1 MSNNVQVNF
10 RVAGGELSS
19 YMDKIKQKQQ
29 QQSDEAITNVNK
41 QNLKHKEQQKLIQ
54 DQINLIEKK
63 NKLEIQAERNLLVEK
78 RKQELAARNAQYD
91 NKADAIYNNPKL
103 TDDQKEK
110 RLKQLEKDR
119 RSDERYTRDKYKDL
133 LDENLAG
140 NRELSIQS
148 TLQKE
153 KQAEEKKRAEE
164 EIQNMR
170 KSYSE
175 GYDADYGVSQKDID
189 TYLNKEKEKST
200 LLADALNI
208 SKQKNAEGKEQLKII
223 EDQIKAIEKKNRQE
237 ADAQKNIQQST
248 KGKLLNENK
257 DYFNRQRELVD
268 KSGFDDIEKAQQHE
282 ALNLAQKDREE
293 VINSKYSESA
303 TSLKEQERNSK
314 KQTALAIEQIETIKQ
329 KANEQVKA
337 VTSGDIRLADVFK
350 NAQTDEEKLI
360 AQLTAEGVKDQ
371 KKEGGGKGFGT
382 VAGMVALDSVR
393 QMIHAGE
400 MITQTQNGF
409 DIIGAASNT
418 AGRVVGGLLGGLVGA
433 LAGGVGTMA
442 GAAVGSELGGAFGG
456 TVGAFEQ
463 RKAIARQQYW
473 QARNKYKGLTGE
485 DDSSVDVANMEN
497 VGVGT
502 TQYLQMQS
510 QYARLRGNRNDA
522 AKTTTDAIYLDRGYG
537 LDENTSAGVID
548 LQRSAKENNRDLAN
562 LIGGV
567 LEKGKNTYFKNG
579 DTTFLNEFMSKFIS
593 LQKELLKNQTTVATG
608 TTMDLLTRFNK
619 IGGEFSTSDPRSQ
632 GLMSTINN
640 AISNPSGDFSKALT
654 MYAIRKAHP
663 EISDPFE
670 LMKQMQK
677 GVAGGN
683 LQSIFD
689 VIQQS
694 GGAEW
699 SKKLGLSQITGLG
712 NQLAFGE
719 DLYGGLKKGI
729 FKGKL
734 DSSELNNPIADLQ
747 SRAEGN
753 TAPIEVNAAH
763 ISNGLLLEETFD
775 ALKTS
780 FINAINESLS
790 GAVIETKGGDK
801 IHLKS
806 RVDVANTVKKVN
818 ETKKQVQQE
827 AQGERQRTVEHL
839 R

>member
-19 YMDKIKQKQQ
+19 YIDKIKQKQQ

-41 QNLKHKEQQKLIQ
+41 QNVKYKEQQKLIQ

-63 NKLEIQAERNLLVEK
+63 NKLELQAERNLLVQK
-78 RKQELAARNAQYD
+78 RNQEMAARNAQYD
-91 NKADAIYNNPKL
+91 TKADAIYNNPKL
-103 TDDQKEK
+103 TEDQKEK
-110 RLKQLEKDR
+110 KLKQLEKDR
-119 RSDERYTRDKYKDL
+119 RSDERYTREKYRDSL
-133 LDENLAG
+133 EGNTAD
-140 NRELSIQS
+140 NRELAIQR

-153 KQAEEKKRAEE
+153 KEAEEKKRAAE
-164 EIQNMR
+164 EIQAMR
-170 KSYSE
+170 KSYTE
-175 GYDADYGVSQKDID
+175 GFDADYGVSQKDID
-189 TYLNKEKEKST
+189 EHINKEKEKST
-200 LLADALNI
+200 LLADALQSSAQQNV
-208 SKQKNAEGKEQLKII
+208 QGKEQLKII
-223 EDQIKAIEKKNRQE
+223 EDQIKAIKKKNE
-237 ADAQKNIQQST
+237 SEIDAQKNIQGST
-248 KGKLLNENK
+248 KERLLNENK
-257 DYFNRQRELVD
+257 DYFNRQHGLVD

-282 ALNLAQKDREE
+282 ALNLAEKDREG
-293 VINSKYSESA
+293 VINSKYSES
-303 TSLKEQERNSK
+303 TSSLKETEKNSK
-314 KQTALAIEQIETIKQ
+314 RQTALAIEQIETIKQ

-337 VTSGDIRLADVFK
+337 VTSGDMKLADVFK
-350 NAQTDEEKLI
+350 NATTDEEKLI
-360 AQLTAEGVKDQ
+360 AHLTAEGVKDQ
-371 KKEGGGKGFGT
+371 KKEGSGKGFGT

-418 AGRVVGGLLGGLVGA
+418 AGRVVGGLIGGLIGA

-485 DDSSVDVANMEN
+485 DDTSVDVNNMEN

-502 TQYLQMQS
+502 TQYLQMQE
-510 QYARLRGNRNDA
+510 QFARMRGNRDA
-522 AKTTTDAIYLDRGYG
+522 SAKTTTDAIYLERGYG
-537 LDENTSAGVID
+537 LDQNTSAGVID
-548 LQRSAKENNRDLAN
+548 LQRSAKENNRDLAG

-619 IGGEFSTSDPRSQ
+619 VGGEFATSDPRSQ

-699 SKKLGLSQITGLG
+699 SKKLGLSSMTGLG

-734 DSSELNNPIADLQ
+734 DSSELNTTIGDLQ
-747 SRAEGN
+747 GRAEGN
-753 TAPIEVNAAH
+753 TAPIEKNAAE
-763 ISNGLLLEETFD
+763 IANGLLLEKTFD
-775 ALKTS
+775 NLKS
-780 FINAINESLS
+780 AFITAINESLS
-790 GAVIETKGGDK
+790 GSVIEMADGNKF
-801 IHLKS
+801 HLKS
-806 RVDVANTVKKVN
+806 RIDVANTVKKVN